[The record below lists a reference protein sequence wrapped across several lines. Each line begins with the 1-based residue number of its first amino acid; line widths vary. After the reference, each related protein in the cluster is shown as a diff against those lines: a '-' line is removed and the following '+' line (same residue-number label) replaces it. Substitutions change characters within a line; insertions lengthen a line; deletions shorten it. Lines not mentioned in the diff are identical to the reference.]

1 MSRTK
6 ILWIVWVLLTL
17 TAGGYA
23 AAVIFEGGNRDFLL
37 IGRTTDGH
45 HQIEL
50 SCDACHTSAFGGED
64 DLQKACVNCHGAELK
79 TANDSHPKSKFTN
92 PRNADRVAKLDA
104 RYCVTCHR
112 EHKPDITNAMAVT
125 MPDDYCF
132 LCHED
137 IAKDRPSHAGLPFDG
152 CATAGCHNF
161 HDNRALYEDFLEK
174 HIGADQHLPVQ
185 KVALKIWTP
194 PETDAKPAKPLT
206 AAAMDAPSYKAED
219 PKIVTAWAETAH
231 AASGVNC
238 SGCHTKRTDP
248 DNWIERPGMAVC
260 AACHKDQQA
269 TFVEGKHGMRLRDGL
284 FVSARSSFGLFDAT
298 PMPPMTPGEARLP
311 MKADAHGTAIGCETC
326 HVAHGYD
333 AAKAQVDACMGCHD
347 DAHTKAYPDS
357 PHAAAWQV
365 EAQGLAPKGTGVSC
379 ATCHLPRVQHKNSY
393 GEERVFV
400 THNQNDNLRPNEKM
414 VRGVCLDCHGLEFTL
429 DALADPALIAN
440 NFKGQPSRHVESI
453 DWVAARL
460 KKRGKAQ

>member
-1 MSRTK
+1 
-6 ILWIVWVLLTL
+6 
-17 TAGGYA
+17 
-23 AAVIFEGGNRDFLL
+23 
-37 IGRTTDGH
+37 
-45 HQIEL
+45 
-50 SCDACHTSAFGGED
+50 
-64 DLQKACVNCHGAELK
+64 
-79 TANDSHPKSKFTN
+79 
-92 PRNADRVAKLDA
+92 
-104 RYCVTCHR
+104 
-112 EHKPDITNAMAVT
+112 
-125 MPDDYCF
+125 
-132 LCHED
+132 
-137 IAKDRPSHAGLPFDG
+137 
-152 CATAGCHNF
+152 
-161 HDNRALYEDFLEK
+161 
-174 HIGADQHLPVQ
+174 
-185 KVALKIWTP
+185 
-194 PETDAKPAKPLT
+194 
-206 AAAMDAPSYKAED
+206 
-219 PKIVTAWAETAH
+219 
-231 AASGVNC
+231 
-238 SGCHTKRTDP
+238 
-248 DNWIERPGMAVC
+248 
-260 AACHKDQQA
+260 
-269 TFVEGKHGMRLRDGL
+269 
-284 FVSARSSFGLFDAT
+284 
-298 PMPPMTPGEARLP
+298 